1 MSSFRGAPC
10 KKPSKTAKVMQSLMV
25 LPKLLLNFVSKTFQK
40 QLQMFFKVHV
50 LKNFANFTGKQLCW
64 SLRMPATS
72 LKRDCNTG
80 VFL

>member
-50 LKNFANFTGKQLCW
+50 LKNFAKISQENTCVGVSECLQLH
-64 SLRMPATS
+64 
-72 LKRDCNTG
+72 
-80 VFL
+80 